1 MSASKKELRQQEREA
16 RMARRAEQAEKKQME
31 MAKFRRNTIIV
42 VAAFLVLTVVV
53 VLLSTPVLYGLNA
66 ITCGDLRFSTADY
79 NYFYTNTY
87 ANYYSTYQSYYGESA
102 QYFMPGPETL
112 SQYTVDAMQD
122 IAVLVTSANAED
134 FTLSEE
140 KQEVLAAAVENVE
153 ISAKLQRMSVGRYLR
168 ASYGAGVNMKVF
180 QRCVE
185 LSLIAEEYEAMKRDT
200 FQYTADELTAHYAEN
215 VDKYDVIGFN
225 AYYFNGT
232 AVEDNAETEEDESVD
247 VETAMAAAK
256 ADAEDFLDRLEAG
269 ESFAK
274 LTYEFSGENEAY
286 NSETAGYT
294 EVSGENLAE
303 IYAEWLLDASRK
315 EGDATAVEAD
325 NGWYVVEFISRND
338 NTYNTVN
345 VRHILVEPAAVSE
358 DAEDYESELAAAMNE
373 ALTEAENLLT
383 AWEDGD
389 ATEESFAELA
399 DQNSDDAAEGGLYTQ
414 VHLGQM
420 VEPFEEWIFDSSRK
434 TGDTDIVESEFG
446 YHVMYFVGTDAPY
459 CDVLAE
465 NNLRAAAYDEWFDA
479 QHEAIPVET
488 NLFYSLYIK

>member
-1 MSASKKELRQQEREA
+1 MSASKKDMRQQEREA
-16 RMARRAEQAEKKQME
+16 RMARRAEQAEKKQKE
-31 MAKFRRNTIIV
+31 MAKFRRNTTIV

-79 NYFYTNTY
+79 HYFYTNTY

-122 IAVLVTSANAED
+122 IAVLVTAANDED

-140 KQEVLAAAVENVE
+140 KQEVLASAVENVE
-153 ISAKLQRMSVGRYLR
+153 MAAELQRMSVGRYLR
-168 ASYGAGVNMKVF
+168 NSYGAGVNMNVF
-180 QRCVE
+180 RRCVE

-200 FQYTADELTAHYAEN
+200 FQYTADELAAHYAEN

-256 ADAEDFLDRLEAG
+256 ADAEDFLARLNKG

-274 LTYEFSGENEAY
+274 LTFEFSGENEAY
-286 NSETAGYT
+286 DSETAGYT

-315 EGDATAVEAD
+315 EGDATTVEAD

-338 NTYNTVN
+338 NSYNTVN

-358 DAEDYESELAAAMNE
+358 DAEDYDAELAAAKDE
-373 ALTEAENLLT
+373 ALAEAENLLT
-383 AWEDGD
+383 AWEEGD

-399 DQNSDDAAEGGLYTQ
+399 DQNSDDTAEGGLYTQ

-434 TGDTDIVESEFG
+434 AGDTDIVESEFG

-465 NNLRAAAYDEWFDA
+465 NNLRSAAYTEWFNA
-479 QHEAIPVET
+479 QHEATPVET